1 MPFIRILIFC
11 MIINLPMASAAQTKQ
26 INTIPFVLEN
36 NCVYIY
42 CQVNAV
48 DSLKFLFDT
57 GANGSV
63 LSEAAA
69 TRIKLPR
76 TGTTRNVGSNGTNTV
91 SQSAGNAIRFGSF
104 IKKNALLTLIPYEG
118 FNFDGVFGTDLMK
131 GYVIEVDYHKKELR
145 FYEPASYHNDL
156 STYARCKLRFVDDYP
171 TITSTIVANGRRY
184 SGRFGLDTGAD
195 DVLTVAAPFGRR
207 HGLPARLP
215 RIGTAVSQGSD
226 GSTYESPVALAP
238 EIRFGR
244 KCFYRVPAT
253 LSQSTSGVNAT
264 VDKAAF
270 WGNGFLKRFNAVWDF
285 DRNYLYLKPNKNLY
299 TEL

>member
-1 MPFIRILIFC
+1 MKHLIFC
-11 MIINLPMASAAQTKQ
+11 IIMIWPLLLAAQTKP
-26 INTIPFVLEN
+26 NTTIPFVLED

-42 CQVNAV
+42 CQVNTT
-48 DSLKFLFDT
+48 DSLKFIFDT

-63 LSEAAA
+63 LSETAAN
-69 TRIKLPR
+69 RLKLPR
-76 TGTTRNVGSNGTNTV
+76 TGTTHNVGSNGTNTV
-91 SQSAGNAIRFGSF
+91 SQSAGNVIRFGSLT
-104 IKKNALLTLIPYEG
+104 KSNALLTLIPYEG
-118 FNFDGVFGTDLMK
+118 FKFDGVFGTDLMK

-145 FYEPASYHNDL
+145 FYEPAGYHNDL
-156 STYARCKLRFVDDYP
+156 GAYARCKLRFVADYP
-171 TITSTIVANGRRY
+171 TVTSTIVANGRRY
-184 SGRFGLDTGAD
+184 TGRFGLDTGAE
-195 DVLTVAAPFGRR
+195 DVLTVAAPFGRK

-226 GSTYESPVALAP
+226 GSTYESAVALAP

-253 LSQSTSGVNAT
+253 LSQSTSGADAT
-264 VDKAAF
+264 EDKAGF